1 MYPGIYQPGFLW
13 NEATGQLHSYRTI
26 NYSDQIFGGVQ
37 GNGIFQ
43 GYRWFDKNDYA
54 PLFPFGHGLSYTTFD
69 YSGLSV
75 APAGDGLD
83 VSFMVKNTG
92 SVAGAEVPQ
101 VYVGKYAFTP
111 VPMAEKALAGFE
123 RIELAPGESK
133 QVMIHVGEREMSYWS
148 VDVHDWVMPST
159 FRPVYVG
166 SSSRDIRLEK
176 LTHDWS
182 EFFPPVGKNN
192 MRESRAGQAIPLK
205 FSLNGAYGM
214 GAVEPGYPMFQPT
227 DCKTGAA
234 IGTAFSTASSDG
246 LQYVDGQYVYVWKT
260 DRSWGGTC
268 GRLDIL
274 LNDGQTHSATFSFK

>member
-1 MYPGIYQPGFLW
+1 
-13 NEATGQLHSYRTI
+13 
-26 NYSDQIFGGVQ
+26 
-37 GNGIFQ
+37 
-43 GYRWFDKNDYA
+43 
-54 PLFPFGHGLSYTTFD
+54 
-69 YSGLSV
+69 
-75 APAGDGLD
+75 
-83 VSFMVKNTG
+83 
-92 SVAGAEVPQ
+92 
-101 VYVGKYAFTP
+101 
-111 VPMAEKALAGFE
+111 
-123 RIELAPGESK
+123 
-133 QVMIHVGEREMSYWS
+133 
-148 VDVHDWVMPST
+148 
-159 FRPVYVG
+159 
-166 SSSRDIRLEK
+166 
-176 LTHDWS
+176 
-182 EFFPPVGKNN
+182 